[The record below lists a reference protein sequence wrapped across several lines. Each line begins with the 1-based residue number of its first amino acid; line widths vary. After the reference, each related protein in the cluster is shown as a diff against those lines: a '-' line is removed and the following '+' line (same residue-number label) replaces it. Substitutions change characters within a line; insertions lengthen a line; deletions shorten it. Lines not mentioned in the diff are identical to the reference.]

1 MKKLWK
7 AVKPYLTLKMLLIRR
22 TIMDDK
28 IIKILAERIK
38 KGLLTIE
45 QVPLEIREQVEK
57 ELGVA

>member
-1 MKKLWK
+1 
-7 AVKPYLTLKMLLIRR
+7 
-22 TIMDDK
+22 MDDK